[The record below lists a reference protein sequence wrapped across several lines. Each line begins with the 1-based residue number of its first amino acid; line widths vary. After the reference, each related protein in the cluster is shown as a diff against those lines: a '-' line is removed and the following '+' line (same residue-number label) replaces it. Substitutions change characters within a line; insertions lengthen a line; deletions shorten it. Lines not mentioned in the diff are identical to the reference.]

1 MLKLGTVM
9 TRLQPRDEGDGIV
22 ARLKETADG
31 LGQLVSDHVK
41 LARIELVAEAKSY
54 GRGVAVLAVAAI
66 VLVLGYAFAL
76 TAAGL
81 ALATLVGAPL
91 AFVIVAAP
99 NLIAGV
105 LGLVYALRKM
115 HQTRILPESG
125 VEAARSVSALG
136 QAARSNALTAP

>member
-1 MLKLGTVM
+1 MLTFVAVTV
-9 TRLQPRDEGDGIV
+9 RLQANDEGDGIV

-66 VLVLGYAFAL
+66 VLVLGYAFAV
-76 TAAGL
+76 TAGGL
-81 ALATLVGAPL
+81 ALATVVGAPL

-99 NLIAGV
+99 HLIAGV
-105 LGLVYALRKM
+105 LGLVYAVRKM
-115 HQTRILPESG
+115 QQTRILPESG
-125 VEAARSVSALG
+125 MEAARTVSALG
-136 QAARSNALTAP
+136 QAARSNGLIAP

>member
-1 MLKLGTVM
+1 VLTFVAVTV
-9 TRLQPRDEGDGIV
+9 RLQANDEGDGIV

-66 VLVLGYAFAL
+66 VLVLGYAFAV

-81 ALATLVGAPL
+81 ALATVVGAPL
-91 AFVIVAAP
+91 AFAIVAAP
-99 NLIAGV
+99 HLIAGV
-105 LGLVYALRKM
+105 LGFVYAVRKM
-115 HQTRILPESG
+115 QQTRILPESG
-125 VEAARSVSALG
+125 MEAARTVSALG